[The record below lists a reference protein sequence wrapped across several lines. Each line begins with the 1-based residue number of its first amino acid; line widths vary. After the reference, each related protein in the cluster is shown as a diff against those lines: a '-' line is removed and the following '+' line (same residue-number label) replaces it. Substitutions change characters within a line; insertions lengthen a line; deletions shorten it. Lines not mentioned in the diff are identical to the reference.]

1 MNEDD
6 KNIIEEEADDI
17 PSIDL
22 NLKSRKSVRI
32 SDSTFRVLQYGSV
45 LKTWKEISK
54 VNYLSALSLQTG
66 SKEQHIFSS
75 NFLPKT
81 LISLAFDILDKKR
94 RDSFTSE
101 NFPIIITPLLNED
114 QLWGCFYNFSELYDD
129 SYSPVVKIR
138 NIEDVPPLE
147 EGILTRDMVTACLSY
162 LKRTP
167 ILGDFVYIK
176 LNLSSK
182 KLVNIEVLQHY
193 KYLVYVDL
201 SCNFLSDLTVLS
213 NLPYLQYL
221 SVDYNRLK
229 SVLDYSP
236 AQWFLTEVHFKYNNV
251 MNIQDLTEF
260 WSMTVLDLSHNN
272 IKHISGLQNLRYL
285 RRLDLSFN
293 HIQRLENLSH
303 LRLVWLDIS
312 NNNISSFEFGHD
324 VGLWTLLHLEYL
336 NLNENNLS
344 SLKLFSGCTRLKE
357 LHVRNN
363 QLSILLEL
371 AVYMRTM
378 RRLGL
383 IDLRSNP
390 ICNVP
395 GYKDVVINTF
405 PVLLNLDNEDLDPI
419 EQRTLKMNMT
429 PDIQTFASRRLS
441 RLLYIE
447 QLSRARV
454 SMYTPPADSTDV
466 PIVILVGYEAV
477 GKGTLARRLATE
489 CSSNVELA
497 LQHTTAFYHQID
509 NYIVVSRKNFDEML
523 LDGEFLTYSE
533 MDGESYG
540 LTREQAFVKNGKVK
554 IVTMDL
560 IGALM
565 LQLRGYRPYLILTFC
580 HDKRSLA
587 LRQQERKII
596 RNAAYE
602 KRLSMDPPTELSTLQ
617 VLLSGR
623 IIIKGLLNEIV
634 QNFLE
639 YSESSEFL
647 LESQCSLL
655 DVELR
660 RKHKDEKK
668 SSTSLPREEVNKSPA
683 DSSLFSLYNQPQG
696 MDEYVS
702 DVYGQVLFHEKLSK
716 RSIDTRSLPAKDPG
730 STHGR
735 HHASS
740 AWKVGSRKSSK
751 SVTFTSGVAYE
762 ERQELHNVETD
773 PSGMLVETPREADE
787 ESVLMKS
794 ISAKVLRPRPENSDL
809 WLAFLVENKLLQTSD
824 TESHV
829 SEPLRRETKVD
840 DQQFLIKQLENYK
853 ELPSETFTT
862 NIRDDYEEIHH
873 NCPGL
878 FWDTVSMDNQ
888 NEAFKKLKNIIKNI
902 VHSQKDLK
910 PMFDID
916 FANMDHPIIK
926 KKLASICSEIAP
938 QRLFY

>member
-1 MNEDD
+1 
-6 KNIIEEEADDI
+6 
-17 PSIDL
+17 
-22 NLKSRKSVRI
+22 
-32 SDSTFRVLQYGSV
+32 
-45 LKTWKEISK
+45 
-54 VNYLSALSLQTG
+54 
-66 SKEQHIFSS
+66 
-75 NFLPKT
+75 
-81 LISLAFDILDKKR
+81 
-94 RDSFTSE
+94 
-101 NFPIIITPLLNED
+101 
-114 QLWGCFYNFSELYDD
+114 
-129 SYSPVVKIR
+129 
-138 NIEDVPPLE
+138 
-147 EGILTRDMVTACLSY
+147 
-162 LKRTP
+162 
-167 ILGDFVYIK
+167 
-176 LNLSSK
+176 
-182 KLVNIEVLQHY
+182 
-193 KYLVYVDL
+193 
-201 SCNFLSDLTVLS
+201 
-213 NLPYLQYL
+213 
-221 SVDYNRLK
+221 
-229 SVLDYSP
+229 
-236 AQWFLTEVHFKYNNV
+236 
-251 MNIQDLTEF
+251 
-260 WSMTVLDLSHNN
+260 
-272 IKHISGLQNLRYL
+272 
-285 RRLDLSFN
+285 
-293 HIQRLENLSH
+293 
-303 LRLVWLDIS
+303 
-312 NNNISSFEFGHD
+312 
-324 VGLWTLLHLEYL
+324 
-336 NLNENNLS
+336 
-344 SLKLFSGCTRLKE
+344 
-357 LHVRNN
+357 
-363 QLSILLEL
+363 
-371 AVYMRTM
+371 M

-668 SSTSLPREEVNKSPA
+668 VSSTSLPREEVNKSPA

-773 PSGMLVETPREADE
+773 PSGMLVETPREAD
-787 ESVLMKS
+787 
-794 ISAKVLRPRPENSDL
+794 A
-809 WLAFLVENKLLQTSD
+809 
-824 TESHV
+824 
-829 SEPLRRETKVD
+829 EPLRRETKVD

-878 FWDTVSMDNQ
+878 FWDTV
-888 NEAFKKLKNIIKNI
+888 F
-902 VHSQKDLK
+902 
-910 PMFDID
+910 
-916 FANMDHPIIK
+916 
-926 KKLASICSEIAP
+926 
-938 QRLFY
+938 

>member
-1 MNEDD
+1 MDEDNN
-6 KNIIEEEADDI
+6 KVTEEEATDDI
-17 PSIDL
+17 TSIDI

-32 SDSTFRVLQYGSV
+32 SDTTFRVLQYGSV
-45 LKTWKEISK
+45 LKTWNEISK
-54 VNYLSALSLQTG
+54 INYLSSLSLHDV
-66 SKEQHIFSS
+66 SKDQHIFSS
-75 NFLPKT
+75 NFLPKA
-81 LISLAFDILDKKR
+81 LISLAFDILDRKR
-94 RDSFTSE
+94 RDSLTSE

-114 QLWGCFYNFSELYDD
+114 QLWGCFYNFPELYDD

-147 EGILTRDMVTACLSY
+147 EGTLTRDMVTACLSY

-182 KLVNIEVLQHY
+182 
-193 KYLVYVDL
+193 
-201 SCNFLSDLTVLS
+201 
-213 NLPYLQYL
+213 
-221 SVDYNRLK
+221 
-229 SVLDYSP
+229 
-236 AQWFLTEVHFKYNNV
+236 
-251 MNIQDLTEF
+251 DLTEF

-293 HIQRLENLSH
+293 HIQRLENLNH

-363 QLSILLEL
+363 QLGILLEL

-378 RRLGL
+378 RRLVL

-390 ICNVP
+390 MCNVP

-429 PDIQTFASRRLS
+429 PDIQTFAARRLS

-477 GKGTLARRLATE
+477 GKGALARRLATE

-509 NYIVVSRKNFDEML
+509 HYIVVSRKNFDEML

-540 LTREQAFVKNGKVK
+540 LTREQAFVKDGKVK

-565 LQLRGYRPYLILTFC
+565 LQLRGYRPYMILTFC

-634 QNFLE
+634 Q
-639 YSESSEFL
+639 
-647 LESQCSLL
+647 
-655 DVELR
+655 
-660 RKHKDEKK
+660 
-668 SSTSLPREEVNKSPA
+668 SSTSFPKEEVNKSPA

-702 DVYGQVLFHEKLSK
+702 DVYGQVLFHEKHSK
-716 RSIDTRSLPAKDPG
+716 RSIDTRSLPAKDQA
-730 STHGR
+730 SSHGR

-762 ERQELHNVETD
+762 ERQELHNDVETD
-773 PSGMLVETPREADE
+773 PSGMLVETPREADG
-787 ESVLMKS
+787 
-794 ISAKVLRPRPENSDL
+794 D
-809 WLAFLVENKLLQTSD
+809 
-824 TESHV
+824 
-829 SEPLRRETKVD
+829 
-840 DQQFLIKQLENYK
+840 NY
-853 ELPSETFTT
+853 LSY
-862 NIRDDYEEIHH
+862 NY
-873 NCPGL
+873 
-878 FWDTVSMDNQ
+878 
-888 NEAFKKLKNIIKNI
+888 
-902 VHSQKDLK
+902 
-910 PMFDID
+910 
-916 FANMDHPIIK
+916 
-926 KKLASICSEIAP
+926 
-938 QRLFY
+938 